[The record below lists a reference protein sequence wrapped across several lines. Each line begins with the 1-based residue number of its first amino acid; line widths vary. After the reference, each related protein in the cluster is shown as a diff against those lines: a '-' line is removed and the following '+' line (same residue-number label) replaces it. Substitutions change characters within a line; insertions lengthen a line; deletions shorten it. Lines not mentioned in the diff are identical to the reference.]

1 MLQSW
6 CTEIVWGHRA
16 HEKEERRLQENALES
31 RSKSILERVWQITD
45 YLFLL
50 AYGVMTLQIV
60 LELAGASD
68 SSHFKQFLNAITAPL
83 LGPFV
88 GLFADPV
95 FKSTHRLRISY
106 IVALFIYML
115 VHLAVYGLFRL
126 IQKRKSP
133 EWWQ

>member
-1 MLQSW
+1 M
-6 CTEIVWGHRA
+6 
-16 HEKEERRLQENALES
+16 QENAVES
-31 RSKSILERVWQITD
+31 RSKTVLERVWKIVD

-50 AYGVMTLQIV
+50 AYGIMSLQIV

-88 GLFADPV
+88 GLFPDPV
-95 FKSTHRLRISY
+95 FKNIHRLRISY
-106 IVALFIYML
+106 IVALFVYML
-115 VHLAVYGLFRL
+115 VHVAVYGLFRL
-126 IQKRKSP
+126 IQQKKRSA

>member
-1 MLQSW
+1 
-6 CTEIVWGHRA
+6 
-16 HEKEERRLQENALES
+16 LQENVFES
-31 RSKSILERVWQITD
+31 HTKSILERVWQVID

-50 AYGVMTLQIV
+50 AYGVVTLQIV

-68 SSHFKQFLNAITAPL
+68 SSRFKQFLNTITAPL

-95 FKSTHRLRISY
+95 FKNVHRLRISY
-106 IVALFIYML
+106 VVALFIYML
-115 VHLAVYGLFRL
+115 AHLAVYGLFRL
-126 IQKRKSP
+126 IQQKKKSP

>member
-1 MLQSW
+1 
-6 CTEIVWGHRA
+6 
-16 HEKEERRLQENALES
+16 LQENAFQL
-31 RSKSILERVWQITD
+31 RSKSILERLWQITD

-50 AYGVMTLQIV
+50 AYGMMTLQIV

-68 SSHFKQFLNAITAPL
+68 SSRFKQFLNTITAPL

-95 FKSTHRLRISY
+95 FKNIHRLRISY

-115 VHLAVYGLFRL
+115 VHVAVYGLFQL
-126 IQKRKSP
+126 IQHKRKSP
-133 EWWQ
+133 ESWQ